1 MARHTF
7 ATLTLSKGVPIES
20 VSRMLGHKNI
30 KTTQIY
36 ARITNKKIEEDMAK
50 FFKDK
55 TISSLGEESVN
66 MTAKEEPKEIASK
79 KRGRKKNDDR
89 ASVSA

>member
-1 MARHTF
+1 
-7 ATLTLSKGVPIES
+7 
-20 VSRMLGHKNI
+20 
-30 KTTQIY
+30 
-36 ARITNKKIEEDMAK
+36 MAK

>member
-36 ARITNKKIEEDMAK
+36 TKITNKKIEENMAK
-50 FFKDK
+50 FFNDK
-55 TISSLGEESVN
+55 TINSLSEESVN
-66 MTAKEEPKEIASK
+66 MTAKDKNTTRTKNKKKGGTQAS
-79 KRGRKKNDDR
+79 
-89 ASVSA
+89 AQA

>member
-1 MARHTF
+1 MKTYLHKEARRHGSS
-7 ATLTLSKGVPIES
+7 L
-20 VSRMLGHKNI
+20 
-30 KTTQIY
+30 
-36 ARITNKKIEEDMAK
+36 RITNKKIEEDMAK
-50 FFKDK
+50 FFMDK

>member
-1 MARHTF
+1 MKTYLRKEARRHGSS
-7 ATLTLSKGVPIES
+7 L
-20 VSRMLGHKNI
+20 
-30 KTTQIY
+30 Q
-36 ARITNKKIEEDMAK
+36 ITNKKIEEDMAK

>member
-1 MARHTF
+1 METYLRKEARRHGSS
-7 ATLTLSKGVPIES
+7 L
-20 VSRMLGHKNI
+20 
-30 KTTQIY
+30 
-36 ARITNKKIEEDMAK
+36 RITNKKIEEDMAK

-66 MTAKEEPKEIASK
+66 MTAKEDPKEIASK